1 MKQQARSPGRAEG
14 QPHVKL
20 GGVGWATGEADQ
32 VTPDRL
38 IVRSAAISDP
48 GDLISRLPEPG
59 SLAWVHRGEGIV
71 AWGVAA
77 RITLPAGHD
86 RFEAGQKWLRALF
99 DGAAVADDVRRPGS
113 GPIAF
118 GSFTFDPA
126 SDGSVL
132 VVPRVVIGRRRGS
145 SWLTTIDPAAIGPR
159 GTGPAGWA
167 AADGEPSRPGS
178 PLPGQLDGP
187 SAPASGLLPVPVPF
201 VPPSGVRWSDG
212 SLSAPRWELA
222 VASAVARIGAGELSK
237 VVLARDLNATAR
249 QDIDDRVLL
258 ARLAERYP
266 DCYTYSCSGLVG
278 SSPDLLIRREGKDVY
293 SRVLAGTAPRGGTP
307 ADDDELGAGLLASA
321 KNLREHAFAV
331 AGERAVL
338 EPLCA
343 QVSVD
348 PEPTLLRLS
357 NVQHLVTRIGGVLNP
372 ARTSNGSALSLA
384 AALHPTPAVGGT
396 PTEAALELI
405 RELEG
410 MDRGRYAG
418 PVGWVDA
425 AGNGEWAIALRCGL
439 IDGKNARLFAGGG
452 IVAGSEPA
460 SELAEAQAKFRPMCQ
475 ALEG

>member
-1 MKQQARSPGRAEG
+1 MGFQ
-14 QPHVKL
+14 HDD
-20 GGVGWATGEADQ
+20 ADQ

-38 IVRSAAISDP
+38 IVRSGPVADP

-59 SLAWVHRGEGIV
+59 SLAWVHRGEGLA
-71 AWGVAA
+71 AWGAAA

-86 RFEAGQKWLRALF
+86 RFEAAQKWLRALF
-99 DGAAVADDVRRPGS
+99 ETAEITDDVNQPGS

-118 GSFTFDPA
+118 GSFTFDPT

-132 VVPRVVIGRRRGS
+132 VVPRMVLGRRHGS
-145 SWLTTIDPAAIGPR
+145 SWLTTIGAFGSEL
-159 GTGPAGWA
+159 AGRT
-167 AADGEPSRPGS
+167 PRPGRADPGLADPGLAR
-178 PLPGQLDGP
+178 PLGP
-187 SAPASGLLPVPVPF
+187 PHPPPATAPN
-201 VPPSGVRWSDG
+201 GVRWADG
-212 SLSAPRWELA
+212 SLSAPQWELA
-222 VASAVARIGAGELSK
+222 VATAVARIAAGDLSK

-249 QDIDDRVLL
+249 DDIDDRVLL

-278 SSPDLLIRREGKDVY
+278 SSPDLLIRREGTAIY
-293 SRVLAGTAPRGGTP
+293 SRVLAGTAPRGGT
-307 ADDDELGAGLLASA
+307 AQADDELGSELLASA
-321 KNLREHAFAV
+321 KNRNEHVFAV
-331 AGERAVL
+331 ADERAAL

-343 QVSVD
+343 EFSVD
-348 PEPTLLRLS
+348 PEPALLRLS
-357 NVQHLVTRIGGVLNP
+357 NVQHLATRISGLLAP
-372 ARTSNGSALSLA
+372 AKVEKGSALALA
-384 AALHPTPAVGGT
+384 AALHPTAAVGGT

-439 IDGKNARLFAGGG
+439 IEGRQARLFAGCG

-460 SELAEAQAKFRPMCQ
+460 AELAEAQAKFRPMCQ